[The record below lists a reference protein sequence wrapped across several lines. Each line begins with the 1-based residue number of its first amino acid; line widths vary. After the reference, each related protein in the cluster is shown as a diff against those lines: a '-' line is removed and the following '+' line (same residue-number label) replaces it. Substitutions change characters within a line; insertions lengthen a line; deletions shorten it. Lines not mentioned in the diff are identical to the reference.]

1 MYFDWHPVITTWQ
14 MIKRNKMRS
23 FLTSLGI
30 IIGIS
35 SVIIIISL
43 GAGAQSLIVNQI
55 KGMGSD
61 LIGVLPG
68 ASEADGPPASVMGIN
83 ITTLKYSDGEAV
95 MSQVPALEDFTAYVS
110 GAATVS
116 WQNKTKDT
124 SFAGVNHSY
133 IFVEAAD
140 VEKGHFFTEEEENSS
155 ARVVVLGSEV
165 AEALF
170 GSSDPLNARVKI
182 NKENFEVIGVM
193 KVRGST
199 FFQSQDN
206 QVFIPLN
213 TAQKIMLGINYVN
226 LLRFKMAPGADLDFT
241 IENIKSVIRDRH
253 GVSDPE
259 QDDFSVRSQV
269 QTLDTL
275 KSLTDALSYFLA
287 MVAGISLIVGG
298 IGIMNIMLV
307 SITESTREIGLR
319 KAVGAKK
326 RDISIQY
333 LVQTVALSM
342 VGGVLGILFGVLIS
356 WLVSAV
362 ANYLGYSWDFVVTWQ
377 SVILAVGFTFIVGL
391 LSGWYPAKKAAELN
405 PIDALRYE

>member
-1 MYFDWHPVITTWQ
+1 MHFDWHPIITTWQ

-43 GAGAQSLIVNQI
+43 GAGAQSLVVNQI
-55 KGMGSD
+55 KGAGSD

-68 ASEADGPPASVMGIN
+68 ASESDGPPASVMGIN
-83 ITTLKYSDGEAV
+83 ITTLKYSDGQAV
-95 MSQVPALEDFTAYVS
+95 MAQVPGIEDFTAYVR

-116 WQNKTKDT
+116 WQNQTKDT
-124 SFAGVNHSY
+124 SFSGVNHSY
-133 IFVEAAD
+133 LVVESTD
-140 VEKGHFFTEEEENSS
+140 VSSGHFFTEEEENS
-155 ARVVVLGSEV
+155 AAKVVVLGSEV
-165 AEALF
+165 ADALF
-170 GSSDPLNARVKI
+170 ANSDPLNARVKI

-193 KVRGST
+193 KSRGSN

-226 LLRFKMAPGADLDFT
+226 LMRFKAAPNADLDLA
-241 IENIKSVIRDRH
+241 IEDIKTVIRDRH
-253 GVSDPE
+253 GISDPE

-269 QTLDTL
+269 QALDTL
-275 KSLTDALSYFLA
+275 NSLTDALSYFLA

-307 SITESTREIGLR
+307 SINESTREIGLR
-319 KAVGAKK
+319 KAVGARR
-326 RDISIQY
+326 RDISVQY
-333 LVQTVALSM
+333 LVQTIVLTM
-342 VGGVLGILFGVLIS
+342 VGGLLGIFFGVITS
-356 WLVSAV
+356 WLVSLV
-362 ANYLGYSWDFVVTWQ
+362 ANFLGYAWDFVVTWQ
-377 SVILAVGFTFIVGL
+377 SIILAVSFTLLVGI

-405 PIDALRYE
+405 PIDALRHE

>member
-1 MYFDWHPVITTWQ
+1 MHFDWHPVITTWQ
-14 MIKRNKMRS
+14 MILRNKMRS

-43 GAGAQSLIVNQI
+43 GAGAQSLLVNEI
-55 KGMGSD
+55 KSVGSD

-68 ASEADGPPASVMGIN
+68 ASESNGPPASVFGIN
-83 ITTLKYSDGEAV
+83 ITTLKYADGQAIK
-95 MSQVPALEDFTAYVS
+95 SRVPEIVDFSGYVR

-116 WQNKTKDT
+116 IEGRKKEA
-124 SFAGVNHSY
+124 SFVGVNANYLNIESTE
-133 IFVEAAD
+133 V
-140 VEKGHFFTEEEENSS
+140 VSGRFFTNEEDNSAS
-155 ARVVVLGSEV
+155 RVVVLGSEV

-170 GSSDPLNARVKI
+170 NFSDPLDTHVKI
-182 NKENFEVIGVM
+182 NKETFDVIGVM
-193 KVRGST
+193 KSRGSGG
-199 FFQSQDN
+199 FQNQDN
-206 QVFIPLN
+206 EIYIPLN
-213 TAQKIMLGINYVN
+213 TGQKIMLGINYISLMRLKV
-226 LLRFKMAPGADLDFT
+226 ASGADVDSTVEEVKKVL
-241 IENIKSVIRDRH
+241 RDQH
-253 GVSDPE
+253 GITDPE
-259 QDDFSVRSQV
+259 KDDFSVRSQV

-275 KSLTDALSYFLA
+275 KTLTDALSYFLA

-319 KAVGAKK
+319 KAVGARR

-333 LVQTVALSM
+333 LIQTVVLSM
-342 VGGVLGILFGVLIS
+342 VGGLLGIFFGVLIS
-356 WLVSAV
+356 WLVSVV
-362 ANYLGYSWDFVVTWQ
+362 ANYLGYAWDFVVTWQ
-377 SVILAVGFTFIVGL
+377 SVVLAVGFTFIVGL

>member
-1 MYFDWHPVITTWQ
+1 MHFDWHPVTTTWQ

-43 GAGAQSLIVNQI
+43 GAGAQSLVVNQI
-55 KGMGSD
+55 KGTGSD
-61 LIGVLPG
+61 LIGILPG
-68 ASEADGPPASVMGIN
+68 ASESDGPPASVMGIN
-83 ITTLKYSDGEAV
+83 ITTLKYTDAEAV
-95 MSQVPALEDFTAYVS
+95 ASRVAGIEDFTAYVS
-110 GAATVS
+110 GAATVT
-116 WQNKTKDT
+116 WENKTKDT
-124 SFAGVNHSY
+124 SFTGVNHSY
-133 IFVEAAD
+133 VVVEDAD
-140 VEKGHFFTEEEENSS
+140 VEIGHFFTAEEENSS

-170 GSSDPLNARVKI
+170 GASNPLNARVKI

-226 LLRFKMAPGADLDFT
+226 LLRFKVSTTADID
-241 IENIKSVIRDRH
+241 IVMEDIKNVLRDKH
-253 GVSDPE
+253 GISDPE

-269 QTLDTL
+269 QALDILTN
-275 KSLTDALSYFLA
+275 LTDALSYFLA

-333 LVQTVALSM
+333 LLQTIALSM
-342 VGGVLGILFGVLIS
+342 LGGILGIISGVLIS
-356 WLVSAV
+356 WLVSIV
-362 ANYLGYSWDFVVTWQ
+362 ANYLGYAWDFIVTWQ
-377 SVILAVGFTFIVGL
+377 SIVLSVSFTLLVGL

>member
-1 MYFDWHPVITTWQ
+1 MHLDWHPVITTWA

-43 GAGAQSLIVNQI
+43 GAGAQSLVVNQI
-55 KGMGSD
+55 KGVGSD
-61 LIGVLPG
+61 LIGILPG
-68 ASEADGPPASVMGIN
+68 ASESNGPPASVFGIN
-83 ITTLKYSDGEAV
+83 ITTLKYADGQAIK
-95 MSQVPALEDFTAYVS
+95 SQIPEIVDFTAYVR
-110 GAATVS
+110 GAATAS
-116 WQNKTKDT
+116 IENQIKDT
-124 SFAGVNHSY
+124 SFTGVNHSY
-133 IFVEAAD
+133 IVVEDAD
-140 VEKGHFFTEEEENSS
+140 VEIGHFFTAEEENSS

-170 GSSDPLNARVKI
+170 GSTNPLNARVKI

-226 LLRFKMAPGADLDFT
+226 LLRFKVSPNADID
-241 IENIKSVIRDRH
+241 IVMEDIKNVIRDKH
-253 GVSDPE
+253 GVTDPE

-269 QTLDTL
+269 QALDILT
-275 KSLTDALSYFLA
+275 SLTDALSYFLA

-333 LVQTVALSM
+333 LVQTIALSM
-342 VGGVLGILFGVLIS
+342 VGGVLGILSGIMIS
-356 WLVSAV
+356 WLVSVV
-362 ANYLGYSWDFVVTWQ
+362 ANYLGYAWDFIVTWQ
-377 SVILAVGFTFIVGL
+377 SVVLAVGFTFLVGL

>member
-1 MYFDWHPVITTWQ
+1 MHFDWHPVITTWA
-14 MIKRNKMRS
+14 MVKRNKMRS

-43 GAGAQSLIVNQI
+43 GAGAQSLVVNQI
-55 KGMGSD
+55 KGVGSD

-68 ASEADGPPASVMGIN
+68 ASESNGPPASVMGIN
-83 ITTLKYSDGEAV
+83 ITTLKYSDGQAV
-95 MSQVPALEDFTAYVS
+95 VAQVPEIENFTAYVRGS
-110 GAATVS
+110 ATAS
-116 WQNKTKDT
+116 WQNQTKDT
-124 SFAGVNHSY
+124 SFAGVTPSY
-133 IFVEAAD
+133 LAVEATD
-140 VEKGHFFTEEEENSS
+140 VARGRFFSEEEDGSA

-170 GSSDPLNARVKI
+170 NNSDPLSAHIKI
-182 NKENFEVIGVM
+182 NKENFDVIGVM
-193 KVRGST
+193 KSRGST

-226 LLRFKMAPGADLDFT
+226 VIRFKVAPNTDMDLAIDS
-241 IENIKSVIRDRH
+241 IQRVIRERH
-253 GVSDPE
+253 NISNPE
-259 QDDFSVRSQV
+259 QDDFTVRSQV
-269 QTLDTL
+269 QALDTL
-275 KSLTDALSYFLA
+275 NSLTNALSYFLA

-307 SITESTREIGLR
+307 SINESTREIGLR
-319 KAVGAKK
+319 KAVGARR
-326 RDISIQY
+326 RDISIQF
-333 LVQTVALSM
+333 LVQTIVLSM
-342 VGGVLGILFGVLIS
+342 VGGLFGIFFGVLIS
-356 WLVSAV
+356 WLVSVV
-362 ANYLGYSWDFVVTWQ
+362 ANYLGYAWDFVVTWQ
-377 SVILAVGFTFIVGL
+377 SVVLAVGFTFLVGL

>member
-1 MYFDWHPVITTWQ
+1 MYFDWYPVITTWA

-43 GAGAQSLIVNQI
+43 GAGAQSLVVNQI
-55 KGMGSD
+55 KGVGSD

-68 ASEADGPPASVMGIN
+68 ASESNGPPASVFGIN
-83 ITTLKYSDGEAV
+83 ITTLKYTDGQAIKNRIPEIV
-95 MSQVPALEDFTAYVS
+95 DFSGYVR
-110 GAATVS
+110 GAATAS
-116 WQNKTKDT
+116 AESNTKDT
-124 SFAGVNHSY
+124 SFLGVNANYLDIESTE
-133 IFVEAAD
+133 VAT
-140 VEKGHFFTEEEENSS
+140 GRFFTAEEDNSAS
-155 ARVVVLGSEV
+155 RVVVLGSEV

-170 GSSDPLNARVKI
+170 NYGDPLNSHVKL
-182 NKENFEVIGVM
+182 NKETFDVIGVM
-193 KVRGST
+193 KKRGTSG
-199 FFQSQDN
+199 FQSQDN

-213 TAQKIMLGINYVN
+213 TGQKIMLGINYVN
-226 LLRFKMAPGADLDFT
+226 LMRLKVAEGADMDVT
-241 IENIKSVIRDRH
+241 IEEVKKVLRDQHNI
-253 GVSDPE
+253 SDPE
-259 QDDFSVRSQV
+259 QDDFSVRSQL

-275 KSLTDALSYFLA
+275 NSLTNALSYFLA

-307 SITESTREIGLR
+307 SINESTREIGLR
-319 KAVGAKK
+319 KAVGARK

-333 LVQTVALSM
+333 LVQTIVLSM
-342 VGGVLGILFGVLIS
+342 VGGLFGIFFGVLIS
-356 WLVSAV
+356 WLVSVV

-377 SVILAVGFTFIVGL
+377 SIILAVGFTFIVGL
-391 LSGWYPAKKAAELN
+391 LSGWYPAKKAAELH

>member
-1 MYFDWHPVITTWQ
+1 MHIDWHPIMTTWQ

-43 GAGAQSLIVNQI
+43 GAGAQSLVVNQI
-55 KGMGSD
+55 KGTGSD

-68 ASEADGPPASVMGIN
+68 ASESDGPPASVMGIN

-95 MSQVPALEDFTAYVS
+95 MSRVADVEDFTAYVR

-124 SFAGVNHSY
+124 SFSGVNHSY
-133 IFVEAAD
+133 LLVEDA
-140 VEKGHFFTEEEENSS
+140 EIEIGHFFTEEEENTA

-170 GSSDPLNARVKI
+170 AGSDPLNARVKI
-182 NKENFEVIGVM
+182 NKENFEVIGIM
-193 KVRGST
+193 KERGST

-206 QVFIPLN
+206 QVFIPLD

-226 LLRFKMAPGADLDFT
+226 LMRFKAAPGADIDVVMED
-241 IENIKSVIRDRH
+241 IQSVIRDRH
-253 GVSDPE
+253 GISDPE

-269 QTLDTL
+269 QALDILTN
-275 KSLTDALSYFLA
+275 LTDALSYFLA

-326 RDISIQY
+326 RDISVQY
-333 LVQTVALSM
+333 LVQTIALSM
-342 VGGVLGILFGVLIS
+342 VGGVLGILSGVLTS
-356 WLVSAV
+356 WLVSVV
-362 ANYLGYSWDFVVTWQ
+362 ANYLGYAWDFIVTWQ
-377 SVILAVGFTFIVGL
+377 SVILAVGFTFLVGL

>member
-43 GAGAQSLIVNQI
+43 GAGAQSLVVNQI
-55 KGMGSD
+55 KGVGSD

-68 ASEADGPPASVMGIN
+68 ASESDGPPASVMGIN

-95 MSQVPALEDFTAYVS
+95 MTRVSDLEDFTAYVS

-116 WQNKTKDT
+116 LENKTKDT

-133 IFVEAAD
+133 LTVESAD
-140 VEKGHFFTEEEENSS
+140 VEMGRFFTEEEENSS

-170 GSSDPLNARVKI
+170 ANSDPLNARVKI
-182 NKENFEVIGVM
+182 NKESFEVIGVM

-206 QVFIPLN
+206 QVFLPLN
-213 TAQKIMLGINYVN
+213 TAQKIMLGINYIN
-226 LLRFKMAPGADLDFT
+226 LLRFKMAPEADLDFT
-241 IENIKSVIRDRH
+241 ITSIESVLRDRH
-253 GVSDPE
+253 GITDPE

-269 QTLDTL
+269 QALDTL

-333 LVQTVALSM
+333 LIQTIALSM
-342 VGGVLGILFGVLIS
+342 VGGFFGLLFGVIIS
-356 WLVSAV
+356 WLVSVV

-377 SVILAVGFTFIVGL
+377 SVLLAIVFTFLVGL

>member
-1 MYFDWHPVITTWQ
+1 MHIDWHPIMTTWQ

-43 GAGAQSLIVNQI
+43 GAGVQSLVVNQI
-55 KGMGSD
+55 KGTGSD

-68 ASEADGPPASVMGIN
+68 ASESDGPPASVMGIN
-83 ITTLKYSDGEAV
+83 ITTLKYADAEAV
-95 MSQVPALEDFTAYVS
+95 ASRVAGIEDYTAYVS
-110 GAATVS
+110 GTATVT
-116 WQNKTKDT
+116 WENKTKDT
-124 SFAGVNHSY
+124 SFTGVNHSY
-133 IFVEAAD
+133 VVVEDAD
-140 VEKGHFFTEEEENSS
+140 VEIGHFFTAEEENSS

-170 GSSDPLNARVKI
+170 GASNPLNARVKI

-226 LLRFKMAPGADLDFT
+226 LLRFKVSPTADID
-241 IENIKSVIRDRH
+241 IVMEDIKNVLRDKH
-253 GVSDPE
+253 GITDPE

-269 QTLDTL
+269 QALDILT
-275 KSLTDALSYFLA
+275 SLTDALSYFLA

-333 LVQTVALSM
+333 LVQTIALSM
-342 VGGVLGILFGVLIS
+342 VGGILGILSGVLTS
-356 WLVSAV
+356 WLVSIV
-362 ANYLGYSWDFVVTWQ
+362 ANYLGYAWDFIVTWQ
-377 SVILAVGFTFIVGL
+377 SIILAVGFTFLVGL

>member
-1 MYFDWHPVITTWQ
+1 MYFDWYPVITTWA

-43 GAGAQSLIVNQI
+43 GAGAQSLVVNQI
-55 KGMGSD
+55 KGVGSD

-68 ASEADGPPASVMGIN
+68 ASESNGPPASVMGIN
-83 ITTLKYSDGEAV
+83 ITTLKYSDGQAV
-95 MSQVPALEDFTAYVS
+95 LAQVPEIESFTAYVRGS
-110 GAATVS
+110 ATVS
-116 WQNKTKDT
+116 WQNQKKDT
-124 SFAGVNHSY
+124 SFSGVTPSY
-133 IFVEAAD
+133 LIVEATD
-140 VEKGHFFTEEEENSS
+140 VKLGRFFSEEEEGSA

-165 AEALF
+165 ADALF
-170 GSSDPLNARVKI
+170 NNNDPLNAQVKI
-182 NKENFEVIGVM
+182 NKENFNVIGVM
-193 KVRGST
+193 KSRGST

-206 QVFIPLN
+206 QVFVPLN

-226 LLRFKMAPGADLDFT
+226 VLRFKVAPNADMDLAIDSV
-241 IENIKSVIRDRH
+241 KRVIRERH
-253 GVSDPE
+253 NISNPE
-259 QDDFSVRSQV
+259 QDDFSARSQV
-269 QTLDTL
+269 QALDTL
-275 KSLTDALSYFLA
+275 NSLTNALSYFLA

-307 SITESTREIGLR
+307 SINESTREIGLR
-319 KAVGAKK
+319 KAVGATR

-342 VGGVLGILFGVLIS
+342 VGGFLGIFFGVLIS
-356 WLVSAV
+356 WLVSIV
-362 ANYLGYSWDFVVTWQ
+362 ANYLGYAWDFVVTWQ
-377 SVILAVGFTFIVGL
+377 SVVLAVGFTFVVGL

>member
-1 MYFDWHPVITTWQ
+1 MHIDWHPIMTTWQ

-43 GAGAQSLIVNQI
+43 GAGAQSLVVNQI
-55 KGMGSD
+55 KGTGSD

-68 ASEADGPPASVMGIN
+68 ASESDGPPASVMGIN
-83 ITTLKYSDGEAV
+83 ITTLKYADAEAV
-95 MSQVPALEDFTAYVS
+95 ASRVAGIEDYTAYVS

-116 WQNKTKDT
+116 WENKTKDT
-124 SFAGVNHSY
+124 SFTGVNHSY
-133 IFVEAAD
+133 IVVEDAD
-140 VEKGHFFTEEEENSS
+140 VEIGHFFTAEEENSS

-170 GSSDPLNARVKI
+170 GSTNPLNARVKI

-226 LLRFKMAPGADLDFT
+226 LLRFKVSPSADID
-241 IENIKSVIRDRH
+241 IVMEDIKNVIRDKH
-253 GVSDPE
+253 GVTDPE

-269 QTLDTL
+269 QALDILT
-275 KSLTDALSYFLA
+275 SLTDALSYFLA

-333 LVQTVALSM
+333 LVQTIALSM
-342 VGGVLGILFGVLIS
+342 VGGVLGILSGVMIS
-356 WLVSAV
+356 WLVSIV
-362 ANYLGYSWDFVVTWQ
+362 ANYLGYAWDFIVTWQ
-377 SVILAVGFTFIVGL
+377 SVVLAVGFTFLVGL

>member
-1 MYFDWHPVITTWQ
+1 MHIDWHPIMTTWQ

-43 GAGAQSLIVNQI
+43 GAGAQSLVVNQI
-55 KGMGSD
+55 KGTGSD

-68 ASEADGPPASVMGIN
+68 ASESDGPPASVMGIN

-95 MSQVPALEDFTAYVS
+95 MSQVADVEDFTAYVR
-110 GAATVS
+110 GAANVS

-124 SFAGVNHSY
+124 SFSGVNHSY
-133 IFVEAAD
+133 LLVEDA
-140 VEKGHFFTEEEENSS
+140 EIETGHFFTEEEENTA

-170 GSSDPLNARVKI
+170 AGSDPLNARVKI

-193 KVRGST
+193 KERGST

-226 LLRFKMAPGADLDFT
+226 LMRFKATSGADIDVVMED
-241 IENIKSVIRDRH
+241 IQSIIRDRH
-253 GVSDPE
+253 GISDPE

-269 QTLDTL
+269 QALDILTN
-275 KSLTDALSYFLA
+275 LTDALSYFLA

-333 LVQTVALSM
+333 LVQTIALSM
-342 VGGVLGILFGVLIS
+342 VGGVLGILSGVLTS
-356 WLVSAV
+356 WLVSVV
-362 ANYLGYSWDFVVTWQ
+362 ANYLGYAWDFIVTWQ
-377 SVILAVGFTFIVGL
+377 SVILAVGFTFLVGL